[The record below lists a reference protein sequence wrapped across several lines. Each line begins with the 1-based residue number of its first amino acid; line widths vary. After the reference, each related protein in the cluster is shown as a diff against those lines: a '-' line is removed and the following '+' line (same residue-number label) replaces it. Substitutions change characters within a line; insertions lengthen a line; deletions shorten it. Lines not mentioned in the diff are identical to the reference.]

1 MEAVVMSDNCKKTK
15 VYEYMQVKIVAVTV
29 DATLREA
36 SQIMSEKG
44 VGALLVKDDQDY
56 VGIISE
62 KRLSREGI
70 AKGLNVETTSV
81 RSIMRAD
88 LITVESDQTVTDAR
102 EIMKA
107 NKVRHLVVK
116 EKNKIVGIITLS
128 DLIRYY
134 ADFFEDE

>member
-1 MEAVVMSDNCKKTK
+1 MSDNCKKTK

>member
-1 MEAVVMSDNCKKTK
+1 MSAEKTK
-15 VYEYMQVKIVAVTV
+15 VYEYMHADVASIGVE
-29 DATLREA
+29 ATLQEA
-36 SQIMSEKG
+36 SRVFAEKG
-44 VGALLVKDDQDY
+44 VGALLVKEGQNY
-56 VGIISE
+56 IGIISE

-88 LITVESDQTVTDAR
+88 LITVQFDQTVKEAR

-107 NKVRHLVVK
+107 NGVRHLIVK
-116 EKNKIVGIITLS
+116 EKDKIVGIITLS

-134 ADFFEDE
+134 ADFFEDV

>member
-1 MEAVVMSDNCKKTK
+1 
-15 VYEYMQVKIVAVTV
+15 MQAKIVAIAV

-88 LITVESDQTVTDAR
+88 LITVESDQTVTEAR

-107 NKVRHLVVK
+107 NRVRHLVVK

-134 ADFFEDE
+134 ADFFEDG